1 MDGEPIVPYA
11 IIVLGTAGSGKT
23 TLTAALAD
31 FLLDNELDVVTV
43 NLDPA
48 VETLPY
54 KPDIDIRKYVNA
66 RELME
71 NTGLGPNGALIA
83 AVDMLTL
90 NIDSLKE
97 ELDSLKSNYII
108 IDTPGQMELFAFRE
122 TGPLV
127 IKALVRDI
135 KSVAL
140 FLIDIVQAVKPSSF
154 FSTLLLAAST
164 QVRIAL
170 PQLNVLTKIDMVPEK
185 VVEEILS
192 YHENPEILATRVV
205 EDKSASLMWTED
217 DILTIVERLST
228 IDLIPVSS
236 TKMIGLDN
244 LYAYIQ
250 RVVAGGEDYYTE
262 EPSPRL

>member
-1 MDGEPIVPYA
+1 MPYA

-31 FLLDNELDVVTV
+31 FLLDNELDVITV

-48 VETLPY
+48 VEQLPY
-54 KPDIDIRKYVNA
+54 KPDIDIREYVNA

-71 NTGLGPNGALIA
+71 TMGLGPNGALIA
-83 AVDMLTL
+83 AIDMLIL
-90 NIDSLKE
+90 NISSLKE
-97 ELDSLKSNYII
+97 ELDSLKTNYII

-127 IKALVRDI
+127 INALTKDL
-135 KSVAL
+135 KSVVL
-140 FLIDIVQAVKPSSF
+140 FLIDIVQAVKPHSF

-170 PQLNVLTKIDMVPEK
+170 PQLNVLTKIDLVPEK
-185 VVEEILS
+185 TVEEITS
-192 YHENPEILATRVV
+192 YNENPEILATKII
-205 EDKSASLMWTED
+205 EDKSISLMWTED
-217 DILTIVERLST
+217 DIITIIERLST
-228 IDLIPVSS
+228 MDIIPVSS

-250 RVVAGGEDYYTE
+250 RIVAGGEDYYTE